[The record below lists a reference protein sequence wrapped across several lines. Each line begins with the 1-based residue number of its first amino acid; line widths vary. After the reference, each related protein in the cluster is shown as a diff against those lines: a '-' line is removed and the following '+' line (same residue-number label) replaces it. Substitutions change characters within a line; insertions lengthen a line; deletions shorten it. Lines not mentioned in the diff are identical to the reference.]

1 MSALIVC
8 PLYWALT
15 PVKYV
20 PSNFVKPYAGPELA
34 SDNSNKKN
42 SSSNNSLQ
50 DYLVKNYK
58 EGSFLVT
65 SQSTS
70 DVDSFI
76 INTGLPAY
84 AYGGFSGSDKS
95 LTLDKLKKYISDG

>member
-20 PSNFVKPYAGPELA
+20 PSNFVKPY
-34 SDNSNKKN
+34 SNKKN

-95 LTLDKLKKYISDG
+95 LP